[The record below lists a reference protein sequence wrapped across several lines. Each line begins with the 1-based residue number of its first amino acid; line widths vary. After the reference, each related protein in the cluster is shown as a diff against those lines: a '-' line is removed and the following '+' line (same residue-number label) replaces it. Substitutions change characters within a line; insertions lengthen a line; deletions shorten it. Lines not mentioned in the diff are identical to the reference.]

1 MYSLQILEKL
11 IEELYLKLEDN
22 YDKKDKY
29 ISTTKFNLKCTFD
42 GCNEKTRIK
51 FDALLRSKK
60 AYCKEGYTKKTCV
73 K

>member
-1 MYSLQILEKL
+1 MYSLQILGKL
-11 IEELYLKLEDN
+11 IEELNLKLEDN

-51 FDALLRSKK
+51 FDLAVKK
-60 AYCKEGYTKKTCV
+60 HIV
-73 K
+73 KNIGIN